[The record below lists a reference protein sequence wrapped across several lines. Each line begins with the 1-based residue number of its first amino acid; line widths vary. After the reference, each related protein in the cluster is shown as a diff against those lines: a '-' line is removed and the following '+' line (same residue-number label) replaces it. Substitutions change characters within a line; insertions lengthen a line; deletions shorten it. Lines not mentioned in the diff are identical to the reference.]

1 MGKLLKEA
9 AIDER
14 FNVQIRK
21 VQDAIDKLREIV
33 KDSKSDRMTRLVT
46 SQRLALRHA
55 AEDFKKLH
63 DEA

>member
-1 MGKLLKEA
+1 MGKLLREA
-9 AIDER
+9 AIDDR
-14 FNVQIRK
+14 FNTQMRK

-33 KDSKSDRMTRLVT
+33 KESKADRMTHLIT
-46 SQRLALRHA
+46 SQKLALRLA